1 MSNTLVRVATHKLCC
16 CWLLV
21 RSEVCL
27 RCAGDRLQRLRLCVF
42 QRASVCS
49 MDLLHRTVAIPI
61 TARARAAATR
71 GEQLA
76 SIPLV
81 EGRRA
86 LRGEKPN
93 RSTLKQGCG
102 GCRDRS
108 EFKNRTEQIPPAGG
122 PRRVQSPPSLA
133 RLCHNFAALRGDF
146 TVTSRQLHTNFTPT
160 SHQLHATSHARQN
173 FGRSR
178 YW

>member
-1 MSNTLVRVATHKLCC
+1 M
-16 CWLLV
+16 
-21 RSEVCL
+21 
-27 RCAGDRLQRLRLCVF
+27 
-42 QRASVCS
+42 
-49 MDLLHRTVAIPI
+49 P
-61 TARARAAATR
+61 TR

-108 EFKNRTEQIPPAGG
+108 DFKNRTEQGRPSSKSGTVPPTAPPAEFLGG
-122 PRRVQSPPSLA
+122 ALCLTMLIDVSRATRRPA
-133 RLCHNFAALRGDF
+133 
-146 TVTSRQLHTNFTPT
+146 SRRWPLFISTC
-160 SHQLHATSHARQN
+160 
-173 FGRSR
+173 
-178 YW
+178 

>member
-1 MSNTLVRVATHKLCC
+1 MKVSRFVSNILTNSSRRLSLRYFIKHHHSDSADSASFLPYIFQDD
-16 CWLLV
+16 
-21 RSEVCL
+21 SE
-27 RCAGDRLQRLRLCVF
+27 RTFSMYDNKQRLSSSHCVSLIRGLTERIYGYF
-42 QRASVCS
+42 TFYVRRAV
-49 MDLLHRTVAIPI
+49 
-61 TARARAAATR
+61 ATR

-108 EFKNRTEQIPPAGG
+108 EFKNRTGVLWSSQ
-122 PRRVQSPPSLA
+122 
-133 RLCHNFAALRGDF
+133 
-146 TVTSRQLHTNFTPT
+146 
-160 SHQLHATSHARQN
+160 
-173 FGRSR
+173 
-178 YW
+178 